1 MLKAR
6 SIGDSNICRKLC
18 HVNRD
23 VRWIVKYRLPPDGF
37 RFPLWLP
44 LEGEIY
50 TYHIDMME
58 TLYLRRLCVEERVRI
73 DVFLYAY
80 YTFDDN

>member
-1 MLKAR
+1 M
-6 SIGDSNICRKLC
+6 
-18 HVNRD
+18 
-23 VRWIVKYRLPPDGF
+23 WIVKYRQPPDGF

-58 TLYLRRLCVEERVRI
+58 TLDPMRFCVEELVRI

-80 YTFDDN
+80 YNIDDN